1 MKYKIIVE
9 LNDEEKSEL
18 KAAVENHPLDYEQDQ
33 WQKMT
38 EAEVKD
44 AVVYCIA
51 STQSRY
57 EAVEKFDHANKDRH
71 LWALSEPEIEKLLRD
86 YGIRFPNKKAKWI
99 AALAKAEIKGAIKKA
114 FTKSQP
120 TDLQSSRRA
129 RSILK
134 HELSIKGLGDKQ
146 MSHLLTKWL
155 GFTPWLVPLDSR
167 WDNFLRIRG
176 FFQEFDDPRYVLLED
191 LSIALASELGVKPAE
206 LDQAIW
212 EMMG

>member
-9 LNDEEKSEL
+9 LNDEEKNEL
-18 KAAVENHPLDYEQDQ
+18 KAAIKSHPLDYEQDL
-33 WQKMT
+33 WQMMT
-38 EAEVKD
+38 EAQIKD

-51 STQSRY
+51 STQSRFDT
-57 EAVEKFDHANKDRH
+57 VRKFDHATKGRH
-71 LWALSEPEIEKLLRD
+71 LWALSMPEIEKLLRD
-86 YGIRFPNKKAKWI
+86 YGIRFPKKKAEWI
-99 AALAKAEIKGAIKKA
+99 AALAKVNIKGAIKKA
-114 FTKSQP
+114 FAQSRP

-134 HELSIKGLGDKQ
+134 HELPIKGLGDKQ

-155 GFTPWLVPLDSR
+155 GFSPWLVPLDSR
-167 WDNFLRIRG
+167 WDNFLRDRG
-176 FFQEFDDPRYVLLED
+176 LFQEFDDPRYVLLED

-212 EMMG
+212 GMMG